1 MCCVLYSLGKS
12 FAITPLY
19 LLTRYRGCLMLEK
32 INDRSSLVIAN
43 RLSVSPRHTSDSK
56 TARRTF
62 KSETNGVKK
71 GGSYVKK
78 SV

>member
-1 MCCVLYSLGKS
+1 MSVNQ
-12 FAITPLY
+12 IPL
-19 LLTRYRGCLMLEK
+19 LLDVVEK

-43 RLSVSPRHTSDSK
+43 RRSVSPRHTCTSDSK

-62 KSETNGVKK
+62 KSEIKNKKNGVKK
-71 GGSYVKK
+71 GGSHVKK